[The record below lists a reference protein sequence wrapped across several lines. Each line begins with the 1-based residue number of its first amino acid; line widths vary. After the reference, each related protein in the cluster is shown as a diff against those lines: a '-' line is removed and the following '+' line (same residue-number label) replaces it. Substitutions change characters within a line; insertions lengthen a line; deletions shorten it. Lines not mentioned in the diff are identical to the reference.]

1 MKIIDL
7 SQNIENGQPV
17 YPGLAKTLINTWNT
31 FEETARVQGGGRMKR
46 LYTTCSIFMS
56 DHASTHIDAIVH
68 FGQRSGTA
76 EQIPL
81 EYCYG
86 EGIAL
91 DFSHKKPREYIT
103 IADIEKELK
112 RKRLQIKKR
121 DVLLMHTGASKH
133 WGTSKYFEYIVPIEA
148 DAVQKL
154 YRRGV
159 RVIGVDEITI
169 DIDPTYPAHSLA
181 KEFDWYHIEN
191 MTNIDKILKPRFKF
205 IGLPLKLVGAS
216 AAPMRAVAIVED

>member
-56 DHASTHIDAIVH
+56 DHASTHIDAVIH
-68 FGQRSGTA
+68 FGQRRGTA

-91 DFSHKKPREYIT
+91 NFSYKKLREYIT
-103 IADIEKELK
+103 FADIERELK
-112 RKRLQIKKR
+112 RKKLRIKKR
-121 DVLLMHTGASKH
+121 DVVLMHTGASKH
-133 WGTSKYFEYIVPIEA
+133 WGTAKYFEYIVPIEA
-148 DAVQKL
+148 GAVREL
-154 YRRGV
+154 YQRGV

-169 DIDPTYPAHSLA
+169 DIDSTYPAHSLA
-181 KEFDWYHIEN
+181 KGLNWYHIEN
-191 MTNIDKILKPRFKF
+191 LTNIDKIPKPRFKF
-205 IGLPLKLVGAS
+205 IGLPLKLVAAS

>member
-7 SQNIENGQPV
+7 SQNIEMGQPV
-17 YPGLAKTLINTWNT
+17 YPGLAKTLVNTWNT

-68 FGQRSGTA
+68 FGQREGTA
-76 EQIPL
+76 DQIPL
-81 EYCYG
+81 EYCYA

-91 DFSHKKPREYIT
+91 DFSYKKPKEYIT
-103 IADIEKELK
+103 FSDIEKELK
-112 RKRLQIKKR
+112 RKRLQIKRK
-121 DVLLMHTGASKH
+121 DVVLMHTGASKH
-133 WGTSKYFEYIVPIEA
+133 WGTAKYFEHIVPIEA

-169 DIDPTYPAHSLA
+169 DIDPSYPAHSLA
-181 KEFDWYHIEN
+181 KTLDWYHIEN
-191 MTNIDKILKPRFKF
+191 MTNIDRIPRPRFKF
-205 IGLPLKLVGAS
+205 IGLPLKLVAAS
-216 AAPMRAVAIVED
+216 AAPMRAVAVVED

>member
-1 MKIIDL
+1 
-7 SQNIENGQPV
+7 
-17 YPGLAKTLINTWNT
+17 
-31 FEETARVQGGGRMKR
+31 
-46 LYTTCSIFMS
+46 MS

-91 DFSHKKPREYIT
+91 DLSHKKPKEYIT
-103 IADIEKELK
+103 VADIEKELK
-112 RKRLQIKKR
+112 KKRLRINKR
-121 DVLLMHTGASKH
+121 DVVLIHTGASKH
-133 WGTSKYFEYIVPIEA
+133 WGTAKYFEYIVPIEA
-148 DAVQKL
+148 GAVREL

-169 DIDPTYPAHSLA
+169 DNDPTYPAHSLA
-181 KEFDWYHIEN
+181 KELDWYHIEN
-191 MTNIDKILKPRFKF
+191 MANIDKIPRPRFKF

>member
-7 SQNIENGQPV
+7 SQNIKNGQPV

-31 FEETARVQGGGRMKR
+31 FEETARVQGEGRMKK
-46 LYTTCSIFMS
+46 LYTTCSLFMS

-91 DFSHKKPREYIT
+91 DFSHKKPKGYIT
-103 IADIEKELK
+103 VADIEKELK
-112 RKRLQIKKR
+112 KKRLRINKR
-121 DVLLMHTGASKH
+121 DVVLIHTGASKH
-133 WGTSKYFEYIVPIEA
+133 WGTAKYFEYIVPIEA
-148 DAVQKL
+148 GAVREL

-181 KEFDWYHIEN
+181 KELDWHHIEN
-191 MTNIDKILKPRFKF
+191 MANIDKIPRRRFKF